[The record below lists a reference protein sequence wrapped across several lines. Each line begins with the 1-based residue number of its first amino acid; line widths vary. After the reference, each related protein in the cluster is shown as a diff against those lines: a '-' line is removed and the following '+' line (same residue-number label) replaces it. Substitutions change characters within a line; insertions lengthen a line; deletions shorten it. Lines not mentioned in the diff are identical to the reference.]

1 MMHPEQQTEQKKER
15 TLLQVK
21 LSEDAWNLV
30 DDIKEIRSKRLEP
43 TTNKSIVV
51 DALKKMHSEITEL

>member
-1 MMHPEQQTEQKKER
+1 MMHQEQKKER

-30 DDIKEIRSKRLEP
+30 DDIKEIRAKRLEP